1 MYIIANYFYYSAYLF
16 LLQTSVRLINNNNFS
31 FDKKA
36 DVMSHALGWDEIMI
50 ITIIIIIILIIIIMI
65 MIIMIINF
73 NNNNN
78 NNNKQ

>member
-36 DVMSHALGWDEIMI
+36 DVMSHALGWDEII
-50 ITIIIIIILIIIIMI
+50 IITTIIIIIIIIIIIMI
-65 MIIMIINF
+65 MIIMIIIII
-73 NNNNN
+73 
-78 NNNKQ
+78 K